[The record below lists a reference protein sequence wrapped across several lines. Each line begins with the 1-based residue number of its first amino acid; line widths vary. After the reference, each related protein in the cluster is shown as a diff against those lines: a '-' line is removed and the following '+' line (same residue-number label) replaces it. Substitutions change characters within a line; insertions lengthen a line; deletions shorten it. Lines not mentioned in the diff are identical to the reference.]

1 MTMALDPNAAN
12 HVQYIK
18 KYDPNFQTL
27 LDSLSDELNRK
38 LEESGL
44 TIIELFKKIAIRLD
58 IKSFGLKCFE
68 VSFLSHFYFHIST
81 ASLEMVFFQ

>member
-1 MTMALDPNAAN
+1 MKITYIYTYRISWAISFIYFKAEGISYNLSNYMTMALDPNAAN

-18 KYDPNFQTL
+18 KYDPNFQTM

-44 TIIELFKKIAIRLD
+44 TIVELFKKIAIR
-58 IKSFGLKCFE
+58 
-68 VSFLSHFYFHIST
+68 
-81 ASLEMVFFQ
+81 